1 MENFLSP
8 FTKGMQNLQPYK
20 RTAALTP
27 VSTSTTDEQALKRQ
41 NPFLSAMNTDSDFF
55 RNTYGKNRPLDKPM
69 LVGYRDGEPMYGGAK
84 LFILY

>member
-20 RTAALTP
+20 KTTALTP
-27 VSTSTTDEQALKRQ
+27 LTSPTVGDTLPKRQ
-41 NPFLSAMNTDSDFF
+41 NPFLAAMNTDSDFF
-55 RNTYGKNRPLDKPM
+55 KNTYGKNRPLDKPM
-69 LVGYRDGEPMYGGAK
+69 LLGYRDGEPQYGGSR

>member
-20 RTAALTP
+20 KTTSLTP
-27 VSTSTTDEQALKRQ
+27 ISTTTTEENALKRQ

-55 RNTYGKNRPLDKPM
+55 KNTYGKNRPLDKPM
-69 LVGYRDGEPMYGGAK
+69 LVGYRDGEPMYGGSK